1 MLCTATLAT
10 AQLPEVDDLKAPT
23 TSAATLLGTSATAI
37 ERPDN
42 PKAVILSLVSQVAQS
57 GGVPTDYAMGL
68 TPYWMRWHPTLT
80 FDSYAKPTFGQRL
93 VRTFN
98 VSLASSDWTSGSGS
112 AKQDFGSKIA
122 LGFSAVA
129 FEGAMNAKVFDLKS
143 QLEMTLKELGDALRK
158 RGDAPMMVA
167 VRARRKAASDRI
179 TMLAGGPVTEENT
192 PQAVEAAIRDFNA
205 ADGAL
210 KMLMAAEDKNIASLQ
225 GKRRRLA
232 GQIREFDTQ
241 RYGGRLGVAA
251 ALSWAVPNDA
261 FGDADYDRRA
271 VWVTPSY
278 RWKIAKT
285 EDEDDDDG
293 DVVVEEDDLG
303 VELPD
308 TSEPPSPAS
317 GLDPGV
323 IELVGVGR
331 WLSERDQ
338 ATQETTDGWDVGT
351 RLIWQVSGDV
361 AVSGEWVKRLW
372 SSDTLDD
379 PQRAVALVEA
389 RLGKSAYVFA
399 SFGKDFEKKGER
411 TNLVSLVGIRIGV
424 GSKPLLTN

>member
-1 MLCTATLAT
+1 L
-10 AQLPEVDDLKAPT
+10 
-23 TSAATLLGTSATAI
+23 
-37 ERPDN
+37 
-42 PKAVILSLVSQVAQS
+42 
-57 GGVPTDYAMGL
+57 
-68 TPYWMRWHPTLT
+68 
-80 FDSYAKPTFGQRL
+80 GQRL

-112 AKQDFGSKIA
+112 AKQDLGSRIA

-129 FEGAMNAKVFDLKS
+129 YEGAMNEKVFEIKKA
-143 QLEMTLKELGDALRK
+143 LETTLKDLGDALRK
-158 RGDAPMMVA
+158 RGEAPMMVA

-179 TMLAGGPVTEENT
+179 TKLAAEPLSKENT
-192 PQAVEAAIRDFNA
+192 PEAVEAAIREFNA

-210 KMLMAAEDKNIASLQ
+210 KMLMGSEVKMIASLQ
-225 GKRRRLA
+225 AERRRLA

-251 ALSWAVPNDA
+251 AVSWAVPNDA
-261 FGDADYDRRA
+261 FGDAEYDRRA
-271 VWVTPSY
+271 VWLTPSY
-278 RWKIAKT
+278 RWKLAKA
-285 EDEDDDDG
+285 EDEDDEDE

-308 TSEPPSPAS
+308 TSEAPSPAS

-331 WLSERDQ
+331 WLSERDA
-338 ATQETTDGWDVGT
+338 ATQETSDGWDVGT
-351 RLIWQVSGDV
+351 RLIWQISGDI
-361 AVSGEWVKRLW
+361 AVSGEWLKRLW
-372 SSDTLDD
+372 SSDVLED

-389 RLGKSAYVFA
+389 RLGKAAYVFA
-399 SFGKDFEKKGER
+399 SFGKDFDKKGER